1 MESRFELKFLIDA
14 SHKKALMEQVVTG
27 LTPDAHGEQGCY
39 RVTSLYYD
47 SPELRAYW
55 EKLDGVAI
63 REKVRLRYYG
73 ESPEQAFLE
82 IKRRYYNQVIK
93 HRVRLAA
100 GPIEGL
106 LDGESDLR
114 EARALSENTKSEAE
128 TLSRIHYLAVRE
140 VLSGTA
146 ITTYLRE
153 AWEGPYDNRLRVTF
167 DHLCQ
172 AHFPGSHRLAPE
184 NVGFP
189 LFPDTQIL
197 MEVKF
202 NNRLPLWLRDGLNR
216 CQIRPTRFSKYAEAV
231 TRLGRYRHEAL
242 ERGRD
247 SEFAKARE

>member
-1 MESRFELKFLIDA
+1 
-14 SHKKALMEQVVTG
+14 MEQVAAG
-27 LTPDAHGEQGCY
+27 LTPDPHGEQGCY

-47 SPELRAYW
+47 SADLRAYW

-73 ESPEQAFLE
+73 STWSQAFLE

-93 HRVRLAA
+93 HRVRLE
-100 GPIEGL
+100 PDKIEAL
-106 LDGESDLR
+106 LDGEAGLR
-114 EARALSENTKSEAE
+114 EARALSESTEAEGE
-128 TLSRIHYLAVRE
+128 TLSRVHHLAVRE
-140 VLSGTA
+140 ELRGTA

-172 AHFPGSHRLAPE
+172 GQFPGSHRLAPE
-184 NVGFP
+184 NCGLP

-216 CQIRPTRFSKYAEAV
+216 CQVRPTRFSKYAEAV
-231 TRLGRYRHEAL
+231 TRLGRYRHQHLEAAH
-242 ERGRD
+242 GPGGGD
-247 SEFAKARE
+247 IEFAKARE